1 MKIQFL
7 GAAGTVT
14 GSKTLL
20 RVEGKTLLIDCGLFQ
35 GLKPLRQRNWNAF
48 PIDPKKIDAV
58 LLTHAH
64 IDHSGYLPKLVKEGF
79 KGRILCTPGTL
90 ALCELLLPDS
100 AYLQEEQ
107 ANFMNQHHCSKHHP
121 AKPLYTVSDANRA
134 LNQFEVIDFHLP
146 YSLENTLSLTFY
158 HAGHIIGAS
167 SVKIIHENSSIVFSG
182 DLGRFDDPIMKAPEW
197 IQEANAVVIESTYG
211 DRLHNKVA
219 PEAVLMPII
228 QDTLLQGGTLLIPC
242 FAVGRTQSILF
253 YLSELKEKNLIPADC
268 PIYLDS
274 PMAHSATKI
283 FEQFKGEHRLTAMQ
297 LKQIHRHTH
306 FIRDQFDSKAIDQ
319 NNSPKIILSASGM
332 LEGGRILHHLL
343 HYGTQKKNAILFT
356 GYQAAGTRGEA
367 LLAGKKE
374 IKLFGQMIK
383 IEAKIHQLDM
393 LSAHADQSDLL
404 NWLSHFRQDKLN
416 TIYINHGERHAIES
430 LQKAIQEKLQK
441 NAIPAKETLPL

>member
-7 GAAGTVT
+7 GAASTVT
-14 GSKTLL
+14 GSKTVL
-20 RVEGKTLLIDCGLFQ
+20 RVAGKTLLIDCGLFQ

-58 LLTHAH
+58 ILTHAH

-79 KGRILCTPGTL
+79 RGRILCTPGTL

-107 ANFMNQHHCSKHHP
+107 ANFMNRHHCSKHHP

-134 LNQFEVIDFHLP
+134 LNQFELIDFHIP
-146 YSLENTLSLTFY
+146 YSLENNLDLTFF

-167 SVKIIHENSSIVFSG
+167 SVKISHENSSIVFSG

-197 IQEANAVVIESTYG
+197 IQEANTVVIESTYG
-211 DRLHNKVA
+211 DRLHNKV
-219 PEAVLMPII
+219 PPCAVLKPII
-228 QDTLLQGGTLLIPC
+228 EETLLQGGTVLIPC

-253 YLSELKEKNLIPADC
+253 YLSELKKKKVIPADC

-274 PMAHSATKI
+274 PMAQSATQI
-283 FEQFKGEHRLTAMQ
+283 FEQFKDEHRLTATQ
-297 LKQIHRHTH
+297 LKQIHQHTR
-306 FIRDQFDSKAIDQ
+306 FVRDQFDSKAIDQ
-319 NNSPKIILSASGM
+319 SDSPKIVLSASGM

-367 LLAGKKE
+367 MLAGKKE

-383 IEAKIHQLDM
+383 IEAKIHELDM

-404 NWLSHFRQDKLN
+404 NWLSHFKQDKLN
-416 TIYINHGERHAIES
+416 TIYINHGERHATDG
-430 LQKAIQEKLQK
+430 LKQAIQEKLQK
-441 NAIPAKETLPL
+441 IAIPAKETFAS